1 MPSLRRV
8 LRLLSGCLILGF
20 GVALILIADLGSD
33 GFSTLVNGLRLRTG
47 WPFFVA
53 NVVVSVTFLLIA
65 AARRVIPGIGTLA
78 QVALVG
84 GVASIVLD
92 VLDTPAGLP
101 GRVALLALS
110 LPVLALGIA
119 LYLGSHLGAGPIEA
133 AGLAWDPP
141 IPFRWSYNLIQLLSA
156 LAGWLLGA
164 TIGVATVVVI
174 LALGPMIDVAARLL
188 RLDVH
193 QGGRGRTATTRV
205 QPR

>member
-8 LRLLSGCLILGF
+8 LRLLGGCVILGF
-20 GVALILIADLGSD
+20 GVALILTADLGSD

-65 AARRVIPGIGTLA
+65 AARRVIPGLGTLA
-78 QVALVG
+78 QVAIVG
-84 GVASIVLD
+84 GVASIVLE
-92 VLDTPAGLP
+92 VVNTPAGLP

-110 LPVLALGIA
+110 LPVLAVGIA
-119 LYLGSHLGAGPIEA
+119 LYLGSHLGAGPMEA

-141 IPFRWSYNLIQLLSA
+141 IPFRWSYNLIQLISA

-174 LALGPMIDVAARLL
+174 LVLGPLIDVAARVL

-193 QGGRGRTATTRV
+193 QGDRA
-205 QPR
+205 

>member
-110 LPVLALGIA
+110 LPVLAW
-119 LYLGSHLGAGPIEA
+119 GSRSTSAPI
-133 AGLAWDPP
+133 
-141 IPFRWSYNLIQLLSA
+141 S
-156 LAGWLLGA
+156 
-164 TIGVATVVVI
+164 V
-174 LALGPMIDVAARLL
+174 LGPSR
-188 RLDVH
+188 RP
-193 QGGRGRTATTRV
+193 G
-205 QPR
+205 